1 MNKTIYEDTQEDVYW
16 QTADANE
23 IWVYDKLILSRK
35 LGYACGPVGI
45 DVPVPAWYIVRPCVN
60 IMGLGLG
67 AKKMHL
73 TKYTIDLDPGHF
85 WCEWFD
91 GRHLSVDYEYGK
103 QVLCVEGFKS
113 EDTFTKWDKW
123 VATDD
128 QIPFPKVLEQFVN
141 KPNVNCEFI
150 GGKLIEVHFRSNPD
164 FEQDIKEFIPVWQGQ
179 TTEPPNGYRYIDYP
193 DVHGRIGAFIK

>member
-128 QIPFPKVLEQFVN
+128 QIIFPKVLEQFAN
-141 KPNVNCEFI
+141 KPNINCEFI
-150 GGKLIEVHFRSNPD
+150 GNKLIEVHFRPNPD
-164 FEQDIKEFIPVWQGQ
+164 FEQNIVEFIPVWKGQ
-179 TTEPPNGYRYIDYP
+179 SIDPPEGYRYIDYP
-193 DVHGRIGAFIK
+193 DVHGRIGAFVK

>member
-123 VATDD
+123 IATDD

-150 GGKLIEVHFRSNPD
+150 GGKLIEVHYRSNPD

>member
-23 IWVYDKLILSRK
+23 IWVYDKLILSRN

-123 VATDD
+123 IATDD

>member
-1 MNKTIYEDTQEDVYW
+1 MNKTIYEDKQEDVYW

-123 VATDD
+123 IATDD